1 VDAVRTHWL
10 SVTAVICCATILAGC
25 WKEHDVITI
34 KGDGQTTF
42 TSDVVVSD
50 KSFTVADIDSV
61 SSEFIKEL
69 QDAGW
74 RVQRHWVSKTLPYKL
89 TFSGDGNIRQV
100 KSASDFYQIKKLND
114 KTYSIRFI
122 PAESE
127 RGKSSRS
134 IEFKHGFFGGG
145 PRILDQRGS
154 EVQQIANVS
163 ADQTYRIAF

>member
-1 VDAVRTHWL
+1 MRTHWRGVCVVICC
-10 SVTAVICCATILAGC
+10 VTAVVGC
-25 WKEHDVITI
+25 WKEHDVIAI
-34 KGDGQTTF
+34 KSDGQTTF

-50 KSFTVADIDSV
+50 KEFSVADIDSV
-61 SSEFIKEL
+61 SAQFIEEL
-69 QDAGW
+69 QAAGW
-74 RVQRHWVSKTLPYKL
+74 RVQKRWVSKSLPYKL
-89 TFSGDGNIRQV
+89 TFSGEGNIRQV
-100 KSASDFYQIKKLND
+100 KSAVDFYAIRKLND

-145 PRILDQRGS
+145 ARILDQRGK

-163 ADQTYRIAF
+163 SDQTYRIAF